1 MSEAKGLTQ
10 MKKNSNQGLLGAV
23 FIGLGCGLAA
33 VGIALVVPA
42 CANWSLSLAD
52 RAVRRGREAIGEA
65 ADTLAEFAG
74 SASQH
79 FDTAS
84 KAAKAGTVKAASAV
98 EQAARQVRE
107 YAS

>member
-1 MSEAKGLTQ
+1 
-10 MKKNSNQGLLGAV
+10 MKKHSNQGLLGAV

-42 CANWSLSLAD
+42 CANWSLGIAD
-52 RAVRRGREAIGEA
+52 RAVRRGREAVGSA

-74 SASQH
+74 SATQR
-79 FDTAS
+79 FETAS

-98 EQAARQVRE
+98 ENAARQVRE

>member
-1 MSEAKGLTQ
+1 
-10 MKKNSNQGLLGAV
+10 MKKHSNQGVLGAV
-23 FIGLGCGLAA
+23 FIGLGCSLAA
-33 VGIALVVPA
+33 IGIAMVIPA
-42 CANWSLSLAD
+42 AADWSLSFAD
-52 RAVRRGREAIGEA
+52 RAMRRGREAVGSA

-98 EQAARQVRE
+98 EHAARQVRE
-107 YAS
+107 FAS

>member
-1 MSEAKGLTQ
+1 MSDMRHK
-10 MKKNSNQGLLGAV
+10 SNQGLVGAV

-42 CANWSLSLAD
+42 CAEWSLSLAD
-52 RAVRRGREAIGEA
+52 RALRRGREAVGSA
-65 ADTLAEFAG
+65 ADTLAEVAG

-79 FDTAS
+79 FDAAAKVAKSTTA
-84 KAAKAGTVKAASAV
+84 KAAGVV
-98 EQAARQVRE
+98 ETAARQVRE

>member
-1 MSEAKGLTQ
+1 

-23 FIGLGCGLAA
+23 FIGLGCSLAA
-33 VGIALVVPA
+33 IGVALVVPA
-42 CANWSLSLAD
+42 CADWSLSFAD
-52 RAVRRGREAIGEA
+52 RAMKRGREAVGTA

-74 SASQH
+74 SASTH

-84 KAAKAGTVKAASAV
+84 KAAKAGTVKAASVV

-107 YAS
+107 FAS

>member
-1 MSEAKGLTQ
+1 MTQ
-10 MKKNSNQGLLGAV
+10 KSSNQGLLGAL

-33 VGIALVVPA
+33 VGVALVVPA

-52 RAVRRGREAIGEA
+52 RALRRGREAVGSA
-65 ADTLAEFAG
+65 ADTFAEVAG

-79 FDTAS
+79 FDTAA
-84 KAAKAGTVKAASAV
+84 KAAKAGTAKAAAV
-98 EQAARQVRE
+98 VETAARQVRE

>member
-1 MSEAKGLTQ
+1 MRTK
-10 MKKNSNQGLLGAV
+10 SNQGLLGAL

-33 VGIALVVPA
+33 VGVALVLPA

-52 RAVRRGREAIGEA
+52 RAMRRGRDAMGST
-65 ADTLAEFAG
+65 ADTLAEVAG

-79 FDTAS
+79 FNT
-84 KAAKAGTVKAASAV
+84 AAKAARATTAKAAGAV
-98 EQAARQVRE
+98 ESAARQVRE

>member
-1 MSEAKGLTQ
+1 
-10 MKKNSNQGLLGAV
+10 MKKNSDYGLLGAV

-52 RAVRRGREAIGEA
+52 RAVRRGREAVGSA
-65 ADTLAEFAG
+65 ADTLAEVAG
-74 SASQH
+74 SASHH
-79 FDTAS
+79 FDTA
-84 KAAKAGTVKAASAV
+84 AKVAKTTTAKAASAV
-98 EQAARQVRE
+98 ESAARQVRE

>member
-1 MSEAKGLTQ
+1 MTYKS
-10 MKKNSNQGLLGAV
+10 NNQGLLGAL

-33 VGIALVVPA
+33 VGVALVVPA

-52 RAVRRGREAIGEA
+52 RALRRGREAVGTA
-65 ADTLAEFAG
+65 ADTFAEVAG

-79 FDTAS
+79 FETAA
-84 KAAKAGTVKAASAV
+84 KAAKVGTAKAAGAV
-98 EQAARQVRE
+98 ESAARQVRE

>member
-1 MSEAKGLTQ
+1 
-10 MKKNSNQGLLGAV
+10 MKQKSNQGLLGAV

-52 RAVRRGREAIGEA
+52 RAVRRGREAVGGA
-65 ADTLAEFAG
+65 ADTLAEVAG

-79 FDTAS
+79 FDTAA
-84 KAAKAGTVKAASAV
+84 KAARATTAKAASAV
-98 EQAARQVRE
+98 ESAARQVRE

>member
-1 MSEAKGLTQ
+1 MTYKS
-10 MKKNSNQGLLGAV
+10 NNQGLLGAL

-33 VGIALVVPA
+33 VGVALVVPA

-52 RAVRRGREAIGEA
+52 RALRRGREAVGSA
-65 ADTLAEFAG
+65 ADTFAEVAG

-79 FDTAS
+79 FET
-84 KAAKAGTVKAASAV
+84 AAKAARVSTAKAAGAV
-98 EQAARQVRE
+98 ESAASQVRE

>member
-1 MSEAKGLTQ
+1 
-10 MKKNSNQGLLGAV
+10 MKHNSNQGLLGAV

-33 VGIALVVPA
+33 VGVALVVPA

-52 RAVRRGREAIGEA
+52 RALRRGREAVGSA
-65 ADTLAEFAG
+65 ADTFAEVAG

-79 FDTAS
+79 FDA
-84 KAAKAGTVKAASAV
+84 AAKAARVTTVKAAGAV
-98 EQAARQVRE
+98 ESVARQVRE